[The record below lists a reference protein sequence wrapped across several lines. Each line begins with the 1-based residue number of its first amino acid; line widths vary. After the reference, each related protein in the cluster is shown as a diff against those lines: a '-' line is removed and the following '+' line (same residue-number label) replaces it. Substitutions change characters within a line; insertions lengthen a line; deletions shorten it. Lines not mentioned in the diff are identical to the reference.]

1 MSRRRHRKGIAL
13 TSTLLLI
20 IVFLLIGVSVVG
32 LTTMQSRYS
41 MKAGFDART
50 REAALAGVRVLQDVL
65 SGVDDWN
72 QMAFQGSTFTP
83 IRDGLQSQGYIK
95 GGTVQGKNTFTISM
109 FSDCTNELKI
119 VEVKN
124 DSVIALSSGF
134 VTADE
139 SQQGRKWEK
148 TFRVIY
154 RKNRFRYAAA
164 SLSESGTGIYIP
176 SDSRVYGDVCCL
188 TDPSQTACIVG
199 YNTRIFKSIDGQSDP
214 DYGSGNSTTI
224 MPENKPDNN
233 GALILP
239 AQPSTSTNTGSGATT
254 NPGIETNSGGKEDRS
269 QLSLHGGTQRSFVPD
284 EGGDSGGKTNPGER
298 PTGQRPNQG
307 TGDIDQLHPVGQ
319 GGDDGDE
326 GVGIHGG
333 GGGDPHI
340 IINYIVNG
348 SVSVPQNSAGKK
360 AGVTDSACVRDGVK
374 GYSSFPLTKMDF
386 TEMASFSQPS
396 SFTIKAAD
404 SLSGDSLS
412 GNPAILNAGA
422 YQTDDFKV
430 TSPLSIKPVG
440 GPVCIFVKNSVSIK
454 ADLTIMGDP
463 RNFMIFCKGASVAIG
478 GSKSTTG
485 GAGDT
490 MANTDLLEI
499 AREEDGNIRYVIADP
514 SFIASDISGISV
526 VRITNLFL
534 EAPAANI
541 TINRAVMT
549 GSIIGNT
556 ILMRNSSITYP
567 MPPPPDGM
575 REKGRALIISL
586 EELAKTR

>member
-1 MSRRRHRKGIAL
+1 MSRRRTKKGIAL

-65 SGVDDWN
+65 SDIDDWN
-72 QMAFQGSTFTP
+72 QMAISGSTYAP
-83 IRDGLQSQGYIK
+83 IRNGLQSQGYIK
-95 GGTVQGKNTFTISM
+95 DGAVQGKHTFTIGM
-109 FSDCTNELKI
+109 FSDCTNELEI

-139 SQQGRKWEK
+139 SRQGRKWEK
-148 TFRVIY
+148 TYRVIY

-164 SLSESGTGIYIP
+164 SLNESGTGIYIP

-188 TDPSQTACIVG
+188 SDPEQTACIVG
-199 YNTRIFKSIDGQSDP
+199 YNTRMFRRIDGMGSDGQSEPGD
-214 DYGSGNSTTI
+214 
-224 MPENKPDNN
+224 

-239 AQPSTSTNTGSGATT
+239 APPSTNTNTGSGATV
-254 NPGIETNSGGKEDRS
+254 NPAIDTSGGGKTERSLFSPPGGSDRA
-269 QLSLHGGTQRSFVPD
+269 FVPD
-284 EGGDSGGKTNPGER
+284 EGGDSGGGGGKTNPNE
-298 PTGQRPNQG
+298 PDGQGKIGDPYKQNPGDQG
-307 TGDIDQLHPVGQ
+307 DDNDYGIIPQNG
-319 GGDDGDE
+319 GGDDPPMTHQ
-326 GVGIHGG
+326 I
-333 GGGDPHI
+333 
-340 IINYIVNG
+340 IVNG

-360 AGVTDSACVRDGVK
+360 AVVTDSGCVRDGVK
-374 GYSSFPLTKMDF
+374 GYSSPLLRKMDF

-396 SFTIKAAD
+396 AFTVKAAD
-404 SLSGDSLS
+404 SLSGESLS
-412 GNPAILNAGA
+412 GDPLILNAGA
-422 YQTDDFKV
+422 YQTDDLKV

-440 GPVCIFVKNSVSIK
+440 GPVCIFVNNSVSIK
-454 ADLTIMGDP
+454 ADLTIIGDP
-463 RNFMIFCKGASVAIG
+463 RNFMVFCRGASVTIG

-485 GAGDT
+485 GSGQTTAD
-490 MANTDLLEI
+490 TDLLTIE
-499 AREEDGNIRYVIADP
+499 REEDGKIRYVIADP
-514 SFIASDISGISV
+514 SFMASDVSGVSV

-567 MPPPPDGM
+567 MQPPPNGM